1 MIGKIRIV
9 PMKDDQVQITPLTPH
24 AQKLMNEARRL
35 EATFLSQ
42 MLAHAGLDQSV
53 AAMGGGDGA
62 AQFASFLR
70 DAQAE
75 SMVQAGGI
83 GLSESLFRALTTR
96 TAEGSDAT

>member
-1 MIGKIRIV
+1 MQT
-9 PMKDDQVQITPLTPH
+9 PPITTRTQGLYNQ
-24 AQKLMNEARRL
+24 ANRL

-42 MLAHAGLDQSV
+42 MLAHVGLDR
-53 AAMGGGDGA
+53 AAEGMGGSAGA

-83 GLSESLFRALTTR
+83 GLSEALFRALVLRDGINKETGKE
-96 TAEGSDAT
+96 AGGINAA

>member
-1 MIGKIRIV
+1 MQS
-9 PMKDDQVQITPLTPH
+9 PQITSRTLDLRH
-24 AQKLMNEARRL
+24 QANRL

-42 MLAHAGLDQSV
+42 MLAHAGLDR
-53 AAMGGGDGA
+53 AAEGLGGGAGA

-83 GLSESLFRALTTR
+83 GLSEALFRALVAR
-96 TAEGSDAT
+96 DGSSNGAGKDTGGTHAA

>member
-1 MIGKIRIV
+1 MQTL
-9 PMKDDQVQITPLTPH
+9 PTT
-24 AQKLMNEARRL
+24 ARTQDLYIQANRL

-42 MLAHAGLDQSV
+42 MLAHAGLDRAV
-53 AAMGGGDGA
+53 EGMGGGPGA

-83 GLSESLFRALTTR
+83 GLSEALFRALAAR
-96 TAEGSDAT
+96 DGSARDTGAADAA

>member
-1 MIGKIRIV
+1 MQTR
-9 PMKDDQVQITPLTPH
+9 PH
-24 AQKLMNEARRL
+24 SPRTDVLFNQANRL

-42 MLAHAGLDQSV
+42 MLAHAGLDR
-53 AAMGGGDGA
+53 AAEGMGGGAGA

-83 GLSESLFRALTTR
+83 RLSEALFRALVAR
-96 TAEGSDAT
+96 DGAGRDKGASDAA